1 MITQDIVFTAA
12 ILNKIR
18 LIECRTCVCGQLKK
32 ICCGINKQVR
42 ACDVH
47 ELFGVSPTDS

>member
-18 LIECRTCVCGQLKK
+18 LIECGQLKK

-47 ELFGVSPTDS
+47 ESFGVSPTDS